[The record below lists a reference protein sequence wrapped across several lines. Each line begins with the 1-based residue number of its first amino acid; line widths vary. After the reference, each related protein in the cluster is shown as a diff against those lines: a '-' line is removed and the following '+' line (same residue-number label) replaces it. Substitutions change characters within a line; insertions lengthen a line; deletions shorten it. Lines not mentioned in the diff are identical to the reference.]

1 MRSVEPLI
9 SLEKAGL
16 SFRNPFIIASG
27 PASKTVEQ
35 LEEAERAGWGG
46 VSIKLTFDPE
56 PYINPLPRYRW
67 LSRPGIHIFSLEAR
81 LNIEQGLRLVEEG
94 RRRTR
99 ELIIFAN
106 ITYVGEKGVEGWA
119 EMAKRFEEAG
129 AHAIELNFCC
139 PNMSFNLDMIGEAET
154 ERPSTGA
161 SLGLNERAVFL
172 ITREVKRSVKIPV
185 FAKLTPEGGN
195 IGEIAKIAVD
205 AGADGVC
212 GTANRLGVPPI
223 DIYHPQRNV
232 YRLVEGNS
240 LGCMSGPWI
249 KPLALRDVLQMR
261 NAVGPE
267 PVVVGTGGVEA
278 FQDAIEM
285 AMVGADLI
293 GICTAVMLKGYGIL
307 SEMVKGV
314 KRYLQER
321 GKTSFLQIRDEALP
335 HFKPVTE
342 LKLIPGYARVMEE
355 RCVGC
360 GRCET
365 IAHCYAIEMRDG
377 KAVVDREKCLG
388 CSTCVDICP
397 RNAVEM
403 VMYGR

>member
-1 MRSVEPLI
+1 
-9 SLEKAGL
+9 
-16 SFRNPFIIASG
+16 
-27 PASKTVEQ
+27 
-35 LEEAERAGWGG
+35 
-46 VSIKLTFDPE
+46 
-56 PYINPLPRYRW
+56 
-67 LSRPGIHIFSLEAR
+67 
-81 LNIEQGLRLVEEG
+81 
-94 RRRTR
+94 
-99 ELIIFAN
+99 
-106 ITYVGEKGVEGWA
+106 
-119 EMAKRFEEAG
+119 
-129 AHAIELNFCC
+129 
-139 PNMSFNLDMIGEAET
+139 MSFNLDMIGEVET

-223 DIYHPQRNV
+223 DIYHPQRSV

-267 PVVVGTGGVEA
+267 PVVIGTGGVER
-278 FQDAIEM
+278 FQDAVEM

-293 GICTAVMLKGYGIL
+293 GICTAVMLRGFGIL
-307 SEMVKGV
+307 SEMVKEV

-321 GKTSFLQIRDEALP
+321 GKTSFLQIRDEALG

-360 GRCET
+360 GRCEM

-377 KAVVDREKCLG
+377 KAVVNRERCLG